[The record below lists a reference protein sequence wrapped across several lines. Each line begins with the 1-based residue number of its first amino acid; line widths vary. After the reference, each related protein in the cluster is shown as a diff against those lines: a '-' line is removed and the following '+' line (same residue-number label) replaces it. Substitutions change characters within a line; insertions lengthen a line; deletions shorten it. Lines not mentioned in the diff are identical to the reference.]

1 MKDSYQSLSE
11 KVPSYIKLCLP
22 YYLRKVW
29 RWHFSHKLV
38 MDLMSLLHR
47 TQSLNNWSEAESKN
61 LHSSFSQTVLITF
74 SVSPS
79 VTKDVMYRPN
89 KKQPALGQCNSSL
102 HGSMYRSSGVELI
115 ADQISLVWL
124 NACSE
129 LFEEMKTQREGKRRS
144 ESREP
149 WSEMVQRVI
158 TSLNY
163 SFEVISDTI
172 FSHWFPYSLTV
183 PI

>member
-1 MKDSYQSLSE
+1 M
-11 KVPSYIKLCLP
+11 
-22 YYLRKVW
+22 
-29 RWHFSHKLV
+29 
-38 MDLMSLLHR
+38 
-47 TQSLNNWSEAESKN
+47 
-61 LHSSFSQTVLITF
+61 
-74 SVSPS
+74 SPS

-129 LFEEMKTQREGKRRS
+129 LFEEMKTERQGTQKEGNRRS

-158 TSLNY
+158 RSLNY

-172 FSHWFPYSLTV
+172 FSH
-183 PI
+183 